1 MPAVSV
7 EGEEVGEDNAVAEQ
21 KIIKNHIKQQV
32 I

>member
-21 KIIKNHIKQQV
+21 KIIQNHILSSK
-32 I
+32 